1 MLICAAHLAECSKL
15 FVNEWML
22 DVHRYSTACPNIWNH
37 VLLSPHLENRHAPC
51 LRIYSQYGVKM
62 CIISQI
68 HGFILFIFLA
78 LLSGF
83 RLIRFAAKNLR
94 IVENIIPS
102 LVLTLLFF
110 CWSSIA
116 WDSACTALDATW
128 RTGIGF
134 TGNWTAWN
142 PNMNF
147 PNGLRFIPTVR
158 LCNVVRWFIE
168 NHPMAE
174 KIRSVNLENLR
185 SLDLL
190 TTQWKHPGFFPSNR
204 WADSQR

>member
-110 CWSSIA
+110 VGPPSLETLPARLSMRPGERGL
-116 WDSACTALDATW
+116 DSLEIGQLGIQTWISQMDLDS
-128 RTGIGF
+128 
-134 TGNWTAWN
+134 
-142 PNMNF
+142 F
-147 PNGLRFIPTVR
+147 PP
-158 LCNVVRWFIE
+158 
-168 NHPMAE
+168 
-174 KIRSVNLENLR
+174 
-185 SLDLL
+185 LDYVM
-190 TTQWKHPGFFPSNR
+190 
-204 WADSQR
+204 